1 MLSVMVHAQNS
12 IMQAG
17 LESILRT
24 HPDLSVIGG
33 YSTSV
38 LKRVEELQPDV
49 VLLEWL
55 GEDNESVWETL
66 QALTTGLSSP
76 AIVVL
81 DDFED
86 SDSLGDSWTSSRFAN
101 ASRATDALKLGV
113 RAILPRNASSDEIIA
128 AVVAAATGLVVLH
141 PDLVEDLLPR
151 NELSVPALPTFPIQ
165 ALTPRE
171 IEVLGILARG
181 LGNKT
186 IAKQLGI
193 SEHTVKFHVSSIFS
207 KLNASSRTEAVT
219 LGARLGLIML

>member
-1 MLSVMVHAQNS
+1 MLSVMVHVENA

-17 LESILRT
+17 LESILRS
-24 HPDLSVIGG
+24 HPDLSVVGR
-33 YSTSV
+33 TANSV
-38 LKRVEELQPDV
+38 SLLKKVEELQPDV

-55 GEDNESVWETL
+55 GEDNESGWETL
-66 QALTTGLSSP
+66 QALGTGLSSP

-81 DDFED
+81 ADFEE
-86 SDSLGDSWTSSRFAN
+86 SESVALPPSAV
-101 ASRATDALKLGV
+101 RAIDTLKLGV
-113 RAILPRNASSDEIIA
+113 RAILPHNASTDEITA

-141 PDLVEDLLPR
+141 PDFVEEMLSG
-151 NELSVPALPTFPIQ
+151 NELSPPVLPTSPIQ

-171 IEVLGILARG
+171 IEVLGMLAQG

>member
-1 MLSVMVHAQNS
+1 MFSVMVHAENT
-12 IMQAG
+12 ITQAG
-17 LESILRT
+17 LESILRS
-24 HPDLSVIGG
+24 HSDFSVVG
-33 YSTSV
+33 SSSNAV
-38 LKRVEELQPDV
+38 SLLKQVEELQPNV

-55 GEDNESVWETL
+55 GEENESVWGIL
-66 QALTTGLSSP
+66 QALSTGLSSP

-81 DDFED
+81 TDAED
-86 SDSLGDSWTSSRFAN
+86 EAWAI
-101 ASRATDALKLGV
+101 DALKLGV
-113 RAILPRNASSDEIIA
+113 RAILPRKAAIDEITA
-128 AVVAAATGLVVLH
+128 AVVAAGVGLVVLH
-141 PDLVEDLLPR
+141 PDLMEDLLPP
-151 NELSVPALPTFPIQ
+151 NEAPTSALPTSPMQ

-171 IEVLGILARG
+171 IEVLGMLALG

>member
-1 MLSVMVHAQNS
+1 MVHVENS

-17 LESILRT
+17 LESILRS
-24 HPDLSVIGG
+24 HPDLSVVG
-33 YSTSV
+33 SASNSV
-38 LKRVEELQPDV
+38 SLLKKVEELQPDV

-55 GEDNESVWETL
+55 EEDNESGWETV
-66 QALTTGLSSP
+66 QALGTGLSSL
-76 AIVVL
+76 AIVIL
-81 DDFED
+81 ADFEE
-86 SDSLGDSWTSSRFAN
+86 SDRALGTSVAN
-101 ASRATDALKLGV
+101 RAIDALKLGV
-113 RAILPRNASSDEIIA
+113 RAILPRNAATDEITA

-141 PDLVEDLLPR
+141 PDFVEDLLPR
-151 NELSVPALPTFPIQ
+151 NELSTPVLPTSPIQ

-171 IEVLGILARG
+171 IEVLGMLAQG

-219 LGARLGLIML
+219 LGARLGLILL